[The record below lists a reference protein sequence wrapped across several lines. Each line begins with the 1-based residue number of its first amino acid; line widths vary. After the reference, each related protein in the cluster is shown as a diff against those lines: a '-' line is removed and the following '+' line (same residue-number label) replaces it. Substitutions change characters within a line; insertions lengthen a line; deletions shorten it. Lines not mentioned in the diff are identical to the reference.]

1 MEWPPSSETFETR
14 VPLVGPSFATAMKPR
29 AFACETDMLY
39 EQRWPSLPSKFPPP
53 SQISTVDETSTV
65 PATEIEADEKLL
77 VIKSDAESTGKSNT
91 SKTSKGSKIRLAMAQ
106 LKMEQLKQEQ
116 KLQTETT
123 CSGNGALADGEGA
136 FKGSYGSITS
146 RN

>member
-1 MEWPPSSETFETR
+1 M
-14 VPLVGPSFATAMKPR
+14 
-29 AFACETDMLY
+29 
-39 EQRWPSLPSKFPPP
+39 
-53 SQISTVDETSTV
+53 DETSTV